1 MENAVCTKYVDFET
15 TVRFMDCINDMKKV
29 RLCKI
34 VLVKKPGRG
43 QNVKK
48 VQKLSKITN
57 SVAGDA
63 AL

>member
-1 MENAVCTKYVDFET
+1 
-15 TVRFMDCINDMKKV
+15 MDCINDMKKV

-34 VLVKKPGRG
+34 VLVKKPGRD